1 MKDWEKRNAEE
12 MVEGLV
18 GMDLDGIE
26 VTVGELSDKILDRL
40 GKYLTERYK
49 SPAPRTFAGI
59 LRGICIIE
67 AANRYEKGGAG
78 E

>member
-18 GMDLDGIE
+18 GMTLEEIE
-26 VTVGELSDKILDRL
+26 MKLGELSNFALNQL
-40 GKYLTERYK
+40 GEHLTKRYK
-49 SPAPRTFAGI
+49 QPWPRSFAGI
-59 LRGICIIE
+59 LQGLCVIE
-67 AANRYEKGGAG
+67 AGNRLKKGGGG